1 MFTRRVL
8 LAGAAL
14 ASLMAAPGLGLAQHA
29 ALEPDPATNVRQEM
43 PRRYMMEDL
52 YGNVV
57 TNEDF
62 QGKFVLVYFG
72 YTGCPDVCPTSL
84 STMAEALERLGDEK
98 AAGIAPL
105 FVTVDPDRDTA
116 KLMRDYL
123 EFFDP
128 RIFGLRGPV
137 AYTDHM
143 VKAFNAR
150 YEKHIPDPNQPD
162 LYSIDHTASIAFLDP
177 GGFLIKRY
185 PHGTSAEA
193 IAEDMGQIMDEA
205 MK

>member
-1 MFTRRVL
+1 MLTRRVL
-8 LAGAAL
+8 LASATLASFLAMPLAAL
-14 ASLMAAPGLGLAQHA
+14 ADHA
-29 ALEPDPATNVRQEM
+29 DLEPDPGSDAAQEM

-52 YGNVV
+52 YGNVI

-84 STMAEALERLGDEK
+84 STIADVLERLGEED
-98 AAGIAPL
+98 AAGVVPL
-105 FVTVDPDRDTA
+105 FVSVDPERDTA
-116 KLMRDYL
+116 KLMREYL
-123 EFFDP
+123 GFFDE
-128 RIFGLRGPV
+128 RIVGLRGPL

-150 YEKHIPDPNQPD
+150 YEKHIPNPAQPD
-162 LYSIDHTASIAFLDP
+162 VYSMDHTASIAFLDP

-185 PHGTSAEA
+185 PHGTSAESM
-193 IAEDMGQIMDEA
+193 AEDMRKIIAEA
-205 MK
+205 KK